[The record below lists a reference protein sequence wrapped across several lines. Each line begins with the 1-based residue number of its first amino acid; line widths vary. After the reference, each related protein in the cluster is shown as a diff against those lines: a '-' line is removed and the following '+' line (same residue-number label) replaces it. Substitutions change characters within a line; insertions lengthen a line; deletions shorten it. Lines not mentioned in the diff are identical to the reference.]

1 LSETGRLRL
10 LEGVAEQ
17 GEQPSDGPTRG
28 RVREARSAAVV
39 AVAILLSKLV
49 GLVRQRVVA
58 HYFGTSA
65 VADVIAAAF
74 RVGNLAQ
81 NLLGE
86 GTLSASFIPVYA
98 RLRAEGREAEAI
110 QFARAALGLLS
121 AAVIVVSGLGV
132 ALAPW
137 LALLVAPG
145 FDAAKL
151 AMTTRLVRIVFPMTG
166 LLVLCAWALG
176 VLNAH
181 RKFFLPYVAPVIWS
195 AAQIAALLVGG
206 GWLLLSGEA
215 LARVLALGALVGAT
229 LELGTLFARCRPLL
243 GTLRP
248 TLDHRNPALRTA
260 AKRLPGVLLGRGVI
274 QISGLID
281 TMLVSFLGTGANA
294 VFSYAQM
301 LYLLPMS
308 VLGTGEAA
316 VSLPE
321 MARDTAEEDEAR
333 RNDKMRARLGAMLT
347 RVTVLAVPAM
357 AVLILF
363 GGELITLLLRTGR
376 FDGDS
381 TRRVA
386 DALAV
391 YGFALLGNAS
401 GRLFATSFFALGET
415 RLPACFAVARV
426 VTSTVLALLLM
437 KPLGVV
443 GVVLGATTAG
453 WLEALLLGWQLRKRL
468 GGLGLEVLP
477 WARIAVLAM
486 VVFAAPAALRAGLG
500 SGPSWEGP
508 LGALVLLT
516 VAGLVF
522 LGAAT
527 LLKLFDLRSWLRRG
541 R

>member
-1 LSETGRLRL
+1 M
-10 LEGVAEQ
+10 
-17 GEQPSDGPTRG
+17 
-28 RVREARSAAVV
+28 V

-49 GLVRQRVVA
+49 GLIRQRFVA

-98 RLRAEGREAEAI
+98 KLRAKGREAEAI
-110 QFARAALGLLS
+110 EFARAALGLL
-121 AAVIVVSGLGV
+121 AVAVIVVSGLGV

-137 LALLVAPG
+137 LAIVVAPG

-229 LELGTLFARCRPLL
+229 LELGTLLRRCRPLL

-248 TLDHRNPALRTA
+248 SLDHLNPAVRTA
-260 AKRLPGVLLGRGVI
+260 AKRLPAVLLGRGVI

-281 TMLVSFLGTGANA
+281 TMLVSFLGTGSNA
-294 VFSYAQM
+294 VFGYAQM

-321 MARDTAEEDEAR
+321 MARDSAEEDVER
-333 RNDKMRARLGAMLT
+333 RNERLRARLGAMLT

-363 GGELITLLLRTGR
+363 GAELITLLLRTGR
-376 FDGDS
+376 FDADS
-381 TRRVA
+381 THRVA
-386 DALAV
+386 EALAV

-415 RLPACFAVARV
+415 RLPARFAVARV

-437 KPLGVV
+437 RELGVV

-453 WLEALLLGWQLRKRL
+453 WLEALLLGWQLRKRI
-468 GGLGLEVLP
+468 GGLGLEALP
-477 WARIAVLAM
+477 VWRIMALAV
-486 VVFAAPAALRAGLG
+486 VVFGVPAALRASLA
-500 SGPSWEGP
+500 PSLFRDGP
-508 LGALVLLT
+508 LGALLLLA
-516 VAGLVF
+516 VAGTVF
-522 LGAAT
+522 LAAAT
-527 LLKLFDLRSWLRRG
+527 GLKLLDLRSWLRRG

>member
-1 LSETGRLRL
+1 MSPGGRLGL
-10 LEGVAEQ
+10 LKDVAEQ
-17 GEQPSDGPTRG
+17 GEHPSESQTPG
-28 RVREARSAAVV
+28 RAREARSAAVV

-49 GLVRQRVVA
+49 GLIRQRVVA

-98 RLRAEGREAEAI
+98 KLRGEGREAEAI
-110 QFARAALGLLS
+110 EFARAALGLLA

-137 LALLVAPG
+137 LAMVVAPG

-206 GWLLLSGEA
+206 SWLLLSGEA

-229 LELGTLFARCRPLL
+229 LELAALLGRCRPLL

-248 TLDHRNPALRTA
+248 TLNHRNPALRTA
-260 AKRLPGVLLGRGVI
+260 ARRLPGVLLGRGVI

-281 TMLVSFLGTGANA
+281 TMLVSFLGTGSNA
-294 VFSYAQM
+294 VFGYAQM

-321 MARDTAEEDEAR
+321 MARDSAEEDLER
-333 RNDKMRARLGAMLT
+333 RNERMRARLGAMLT

-381 TRRVA
+381 THRVA
-386 DALAV
+386 EALAV

-401 GRLFATSFFALGET
+401 GRLFATSFFALGDT
-415 RLPACFAVARV
+415 RLPARFAVARV

-437 KPLGVV
+437 GSLGVV

-453 WLEALLLGWQLRKRL
+453 WLEALLLGWQLRKRI
-468 GGLGLEVLP
+468 GGLGLEALP
-477 WARIAVLAM
+477 VGRILALAV
-486 VVFAAPAALRAGLG
+486 VVFGVPAALRATVASSLFWD
-500 SGPSWEGP
+500 ST
-508 LGALVLLT
+508 LGALLLLSA
-516 VAGLVF
+516 AGTVF
-522 LGAAT
+522 LAAAT
-527 LLKLFDLRSWLRRG
+527 GLKLFNLASWLRRG